1 MYDTV
6 IADNGSFCDYWFN
19 HENTF
24 KVLNIHAKLNLY
36 LLSVKNLEMYILH
49 FSPQLNRHAAMPLQ
63 THCLYWYFC

>member
-24 KVLNIHAKLNLY
+24 KVLNIHAKFIFTFC
-36 LLSVKNLEMYILH
+36 KKLEMYILH
-49 FSPQLNRHAAMPLQ
+49 FSPQLNRHAAMPL
-63 THCLYWYFC
+63 